1 MDPETL
7 FRIVDVAG
15 VIANGLIGATLA
27 RSLAFD
33 MFGFLALGIVTAL
46 GGGMT
51 RDALLGIGFPVALT
65 DPWYLWGAIGAAV
78 FAYLVPLDGRWAR
91 RLLAMADVGA
101 LGCWSATGAAKGMMA
116 GLNPVPS
123 IFLGTITAVMGGI
136 YRDVMIGRRPAVF
149 GSNPLYA
156 TFSVI
161 AAGLMV
167 VFQSHGMYELG
178 MGLAI
183 AICVVFGLLARR
195 FHWMLPIKAMDL
207 SARLRSEKLK
217 ALRVKSME
225 RARRIRRHRG
235 TAANPDADRILRD
248 KDS

>member
-15 VIANGLIGATLA
+15 VLANGLIGATLA
-27 RSLAFD
+27 RSLSFD
-33 MFGFLALGIVTAL
+33 MFGFLTLGIVTAL

-51 RDALLGIGFPVALT
+51 RDALLGTDFPVALT
-65 DPWYLWGAIGAAV
+65 DPWYLWGAIGASI

-91 RLLAMADVGA
+91 RLLAIADVGV

-136 YRDVMIGRRPAVF
+136 YRDVMVGRRPAVF

-167 VFQSHGMYELG
+167 FFQSHGMYEIG

-183 AICVVFGLLARR
+183 SICLIFGLLARR
-195 FHWMLPIKAMDL
+195 YHWMLPIKAMDL
-207 SARLRSEKLK
+207 SAHLRSEKLK

-225 RARRIRRHRG
+225 RARGVRRRRDG
-235 TAANPDADRILRD
+235 GANPDANRILRD
-248 KDS
+248 KE